1 MAVCQFIEWAAHVS
15 GRDLHI
21 QVKVLQVIKTLG
33 LGGAETNLLN
43 LVRSLDTA
51 KVQCHVGY
59 SGSGPLQE
67 QFHSSGSSLIRY
79 AHDEHRIRSLTTL
92 AIVYRL
98 VRYIRQH
105 RIDIVHTHNFSAHVW
120 GLLAARITRTP
131 VIEHVHDQRYTPRSA
146 LIRGLGSIAQYRYA
160 RFFRNQADR
169 VVVLTRRAAED
180 VIRERIAVPER
191 VVVLRNGIPLS
202 NRIMKGRGG
211 IRQELGIRSS
221 AIVILTCAR
230 IEPSKN
236 IQLILRIASAVKRA
250 APSVVFVVAGSGS
263 HLEAYRHQCKAE
275 GLESQVRLVGYRTDI
290 EPLMAASDIFLLPS
304 FLELHSIA
312 VLEALRMQLPVVI
325 SSRVGCNDEMIRSGW
340 NGYLCDPYEDHQW
353 VTTLADLANSA
364 ESRDRIGR
372 NGRATCCTQFDIRST
387 AAQFEKL
394 YLELTLGGERVK
406 A

>member
-1 MAVCQFIEWAAHVS
+1 MS

-21 QVKVLQVIKTLG
+21 QVKVLHVIKTLG

-59 SGSGPLQE
+59 SGSGQLQE
-67 QFHSSGSSLIRY
+67 QFHSSGSALTRY
-79 AHDEHRIRSLTTL
+79 ADDEHRIKSLTTF
-92 AIVYRL
+92 AIVRRL
-98 VRYIRQH
+98 VRYIRQY

-120 GLLAARITRTP
+120 GLLAGRITRTP

-146 LIRGLGSIAQYRYA
+146 LIRGFGSIAQYRYA

-169 VVVLTRRAAED
+169 VVVLTRRSAED
-180 VIRERIAVPER
+180 VIRQRMAAPER
-191 VVVLRNGIPLS
+191 VMVLRNGIPLS
-202 NRIMKGRGG
+202 NQITKGRGR
-211 IRQELGIRSS
+211 IRQELGIPSG

-230 IEPSKN
+230 IEPAKN
-236 IQLILRIASAVKRA
+236 IQLILRIAVAVKKA
-250 APSVVFVVAGSGS
+250 ASSVVFVVAGSGS
-263 HLEAYRHQCKAE
+263 HLEAYQHQCRTE
-275 GLESQVRLVGYRTDI
+275 GLESLVRLIGYRSDI
-290 EPLMAASDIFLLPS
+290 ESLMAASDIFLLPS

-325 SSRVGCNDEMIRSGW
+325 SSQVGCNDETIESGW

-353 VTTLADLANSA
+353 VTTLAALANSA

-372 NGRATCCTQFDIRST
+372 NGRVTCRNQFDIRST

-394 YLELTLGGERVK
+394 YLELALGSERIK
-406 A
+406 S